1 MQGTSVLQ
9 SQVPSLRDDIMA
21 ILGSGNAHGGCS
33 LLHAAGLGYGA
44 SIGLDLP
51 LAVRLLDK
59 PSKRE
64 IQDSDELLPAIID
77 AWIAGGH
84 ELPNEMAKEDLYWAV
99 MSQIPPRQGL
109 KSSAAL
115 AIAALRALADSTK
128 SEVSDEEYVAMAA
141 QAQLE
146 ANVSITGSIDDAWA
160 CLTHGWKLIDPRAE
174 SIAEGV
180 LFEGDGPNAEDWLV
194 MIVCRGE
201 REKRPELEDFSP
213 HTAAY
218 QNSLEAL
225 QEMNE
230 LVALTWNGRGTVAVM
245 NDVQGRKMTNDAIL
259 NGARAAG
266 MSGSGNAIIV
276 VAPKVSKP
284 TCDRLLHLFESNKDV
299 VKVIETSFLS
309 IKEEPTEDAP
319 S

>member
-1 MQGTSVLQ
+1 M
-9 SQVPSLRDDIMA
+9 MA
-21 ILGSGNAHGGCS
+21 VLGSGNANGGCS

-59 PSKRE
+59 PSKR
-64 IQDSDELLPAIID
+64 DVDDPDGLLPAIID
-77 AWIAGGH
+77 AWLAGGFK
-84 ELPNEMAKEDLYWAV
+84 LPNDLAKDGLHWAV
-99 MSQIPPRQGL
+99 VSQIPPRQGL
-109 KSSAAL
+109 KSSAAT
-115 AIAALRALADSTK
+115 AIAALRALADATK

-146 ANVSITGSIDDAWA
+146 ANVSLTGSIDDAWA
-160 CLTHGWKLIDPRAE
+160 CLTPGWKLIDPQAN
-174 SIAEGV
+174 SITEGV
-180 LFEGDGPNAEDWLV
+180 LFEGDGPDTDHWTV

-201 REKRPELEDFSP
+201 RDKRPELEDFIP
-213 HTAAY
+213 HSTAF

-230 LVALTWNGRGTVAVM
+230 LVALTWNGRGIVAVM
-245 NDVQGRKMTNDAIL
+245 NDVQGKKITNDAIL

-284 TCDRLLHLFESNKDV
+284 TCERLRKLFESHKDV

-309 IKEEPTEDAP
+309 IQREETM
-319 S
+319 

>member
-1 MQGTSVLQ
+1 MPL
-9 SQVPSLRDDIMA
+9 SQVQSLRDDGMA

-64 IQDSDELLPAIID
+64 VKDPDELLPAILD
-77 AWIAGGH
+77 AWIAGGF
-84 ELPNEMAKEDLYWAV
+84 EYPNDLKKEELYWAV
-99 MSQIPPRQGL
+99 MSQIPMRQGL
-109 KSSAAL
+109 KSSAAI
-115 AIAALRALADSTK
+115 AIAALRALADATQ

-141 QAQLE
+141 QAQIE

-160 CLTHGWKLIDPRAE
+160 CLTPGWKLIDPRAE
-174 SIAEGV
+174 SISEGI
-180 LFEGDGPNAEDWLV
+180 LFEGDGPKPDDWLV

-201 REKRPELEDFSP
+201 RKKRPELEDFVP
-213 HTAAY
+213 HVGAY

-230 LVALTWNGRGTVAVM
+230 LVALTWNGRGTVAVI
-245 NDVQGRKMTNDAIL
+245 NDVQGRKITNDAIL

-266 MSGSGNAIIV
+266 VSGSGNAIIV

-284 TCDRLLHLFESNKDV
+284 TCERLLHLFESNKEV
-299 VKVIETSFLS
+299 TKVIQTSFLS
-309 IKEEPTEDAP
+309 IIREETEDAT

>member
-1 MQGTSVLQ
+1 MPQ
-9 SQVPSLRDDIMA
+9 SQVMLLRDDTMA
-21 ILGSGNAHGGCS
+21 VLGSGNANGGCS

-51 LAVRLLDK
+51 LAVRLLDR
-59 PSKRE
+59 PSKR
-64 IQDSDELLPAIID
+64 DLDDPDELLPAIID
-77 AWIAGGH
+77 AWLAGGF
-84 ELPNEMAKEDLYWAV
+84 ELPNDLAKEELHWAV
-99 MSQIPPRQGL
+99 ISQIPPRQGL
-109 KSSAAL
+109 KSSAAT
-115 AIAALRALADSTK
+115 AIGALRALADATK

-141 QAQLE
+141 QAQL
-146 ANVSITGSIDDAWA
+146 AAKVSITGSIDDAWA
-160 CLTHGWKLIDPRAE
+160 CLTPGWKLIDPQAN

-180 LFEGDGPNAEDWLV
+180 LFEGDGPNIDHWLV

-201 REKRPELEDFSP
+201 REKRPQLEDFLP
-213 HTAAY
+213 HQNAF

-230 LVALTWNGRGTVAVM
+230 LVALTWNGRGTVSVM
-245 NDVQGRKMTNDAIL
+245 NDVQGRKITNDAML

-276 VAPKVSKP
+276 IAPKVSKP
-284 TCDRLLHLFESNKDV
+284 SCDRLRELFESNKDV

-309 IKEEPTEDAP
+309 ITREETP
-319 S
+319 

>member
-1 MQGTSVLQ
+1 
-9 SQVPSLRDDIMA
+9 MA

-59 PSKRE
+59 PSKRD
-64 IQDSDELLPAIID
+64 IKDPDELLPAILD
-77 AWIAGGH
+77 AWIAGGY
-84 ELPNEMAKEDLYWAV
+84 EFPKGLAKEELFWAV

-109 KSSAAL
+109 KSSAAI
-115 AIAALRALADSTK
+115 AIAALKALADSTQA
-128 SEVSDEEYVAMAA
+128 EVTDEEYVAMAA
-141 QAQLE
+141 QAQIE

-160 CLTHGWKLIDPRAE
+160 CLTPGWKLIDPRAE

-180 LFEGDGPNAEDWLV
+180 LFEGNGPKPDDWLV
-194 MIVCRGE
+194 MIVCRAE
-201 REKRPELEDFSP
+201 RKKRPELEDFAP
-213 HTAAY
+213 HAGAY

-245 NDVQGRKMTNDAIL
+245 NDVQGKKITNDAIL

-284 TCDRLLHLFESNKDV
+284 TCERLLQLFESNKDV
-299 VKVIETSFLS
+299 TKVIQTSFLS
-309 IKEEPTEDAP
+309 IEEEEAKDAP

>member
-1 MQGTSVLQ
+1 
-9 SQVPSLRDDIMA
+9 MA
-21 ILGSGNAHGGCS
+21 ILGSGKAHGGCS

-59 PSKRE
+59 PSKRD
-64 IQDSDELLPAIID
+64 IKDPDELLPAILD
-77 AWIAGGH
+77 AWIAGGY
-84 ELPNEMAKEDLYWAV
+84 EFPNGLAKEDLFWAI

-109 KSSAAL
+109 KSSAAI
-115 AIAALRALADSTK
+115 AIAALKALADSTQA
-128 SEVSDEEYVAMAA
+128 EVSDEEYVAMAA
-141 QAQLE
+141 QAQIE

-160 CLTHGWKLIDPRAE
+160 CLTPGWKLIDPRAE
-174 SIAEGV
+174 SISEGV
-180 LFEGDGPNAEDWLV
+180 LFEGNGPKADNWLV

-201 REKRPELEDFSP
+201 RKKRPQLEDFTP
-213 HTAAY
+213 HAAAY

-266 MSGSGNAIIV
+266 MTGSGNAIIV

-284 TCDRLLHLFESNKDV
+284 TCDRLLQLFESNKDV
-299 VKVIETSFLS
+299 TKVIQTSFLS
-309 IKEEPTEDAP
+309 IEEEEMTDAP

>member
-1 MQGTSVLQ
+1 
-9 SQVPSLRDDIMA
+9 MA

-59 PSKRE
+59 PSKRK
-64 IQDSDELLPAIID
+64 INDPDELLPAVLD
-77 AWIAGGH
+77 AWIAGGFKF
-84 ELPNEMAKEDLYWAV
+84 PNEMAKDDLYWAV

-109 KSSAAL
+109 KSSAAIS
-115 AIAALRALADSTK
+115 IAALRALADATQTD
-128 SEVSDEEYVAMAA
+128 VSDEEYVAMAA
-141 QAQLE
+141 QAQIE
-146 ANVSITGSIDDAWA
+146 SNVSITGSIDDAWA
-160 CLTHGWKLIDPRAE
+160 CLTPGWKLIDPRAE
-174 SIAEGV
+174 SISEGV
-180 LFEGDGPNAEDWLV
+180 LFEGNGPKADDWLV
-194 MIVCRGE
+194 MIVCREE
-201 REKRPELEDFSP
+201 RKKRPQLEDFVP
-213 HTAAY
+213 HTGAY

-245 NDVQGRKMTNDAIL
+245 NDVQGRKITNDAIL

-266 MSGSGNAIIV
+266 MSGSGNAIVV

-284 TCDRLLHLFESNKDV
+284 TCERLLQLFETNKEV
-299 VKVIETSFLS
+299 TKVIQTSFLS
-309 IKEEPTEDAP
+309 IREEETEDAP

>member
-1 MQGTSVLQ
+1 VLQ
-9 SQVPSLRDDIMA
+9 SQVLLLRDDDMA
-21 ILGSGNAHGGCS
+21 ILGSGKAHGGCS

-59 PSKRE
+59 PSKR
-64 IQDSDELLPAIID
+64 DVKDPDELLPAILD
-77 AWIAGGH
+77 AWIAGGFKF
-84 ELPNEMAKEDLYWAV
+84 PNELEKEELHWAV

-115 AIAALRALADSTK
+115 CIAALRALADATQT
-128 SEVSDEEYVAMAA
+128 EVSDEEYVAMAA
-141 QAQLE
+141 QAQIE
-146 ANVSITGSIDDAWA
+146 SNVSITGSIDDAWA
-160 CLTHGWKLIDPRAE
+160 CLTTGWKLIDPRAE
-174 SIAEGV
+174 SISEGV
-180 LFEGDGPNAEDWLV
+180 LFEGDGPNAEDWIV
-194 MIVCRGE
+194 MIVCREE
-201 REKRPELEDFSP
+201 RKKRPTMEDFVP
-213 HTAAY
+213 HTGAY
-218 QNSLEAL
+218 QNALEAL

-266 MSGSGNAIIV
+266 MSGSGNAIVV

-284 TCDRLLHLFESNKDV
+284 TCDRLLHLFESNKEV
-299 VKVIETSFLS
+299 SKVIQTSFLS
-309 IKEEPTEDAP
+309 HEEVESQDAP

>member
-1 MQGTSVLQ
+1 MPQ
-9 SQVPSLRDDIMA
+9 SQVSSLRDDAMA
-21 ILGSGNAHGGCS
+21 ILGSGKANGGCS

-51 LAVRLLDK
+51 LAVRLLDR
-59 PSKRE
+59 PSKRVL
-64 IQDSDELLPAIID
+64 DDPDGLLPAIID
-77 AWIAGGH
+77 AWLAGGFK
-84 ELPNEMAKEDLYWAV
+84 LPNDLAKEELHWAV
-99 MSQIPPRQGL
+99 ISQIPPRQGL
-109 KSSAAL
+109 KSSAAT
-115 AIAALRALADSTK
+115 AIGALRALADATQ

-141 QAQLE
+141 QAQLDSK
-146 ANVSITGSIDDAWA
+146 VSITGSIDDAWA
-160 CLTHGWKLIDPRAE
+160 CLRPGWKLIDPQAN

-180 LFEGDGPNAEDWLV
+180 LFEGDGPNMEHWLV
-194 MIVCRGE
+194 MILCRGE
-201 REKRPELEDFSP
+201 RTKRPELEDFIP
-213 HTAAY
+213 HQKAF

-230 LVALTWNGRGTVAVM
+230 LVALTWNGRGTVAVL
-245 NDVQGRKMTNDAIL
+245 NDIQGRKITNDAMI

-284 TCDRLLHLFESNKDV
+284 SCDRLRKLFEANKDI

-309 IKEEPTEDAP
+309 IEREETI
-319 S
+319 

>member
-1 MQGTSVLQ
+1 MPL
-9 SQVPSLRDDIMA
+9 SQVLSLRDDGMA

-64 IQDSDELLPAIID
+64 VKDPDALLPAIMD
-77 AWIAGGH
+77 AWIAGGF
-84 ELPNEMAKEDLYWAV
+84 EFPNELEKEDLHWAV
-99 MSQIPPRQGL
+99 MSQIPMRQGL
-109 KSSAAL
+109 KSSAAI
-115 AIAALRALADSTK
+115 AIAALRALADATQA
-128 SEVSDEEYVAMAA
+128 EVSDEQYVAMAA
-141 QAQLE
+141 QAQIE

-160 CLTHGWKLIDPRAE
+160 CLKPGWKLIDPRAE
-174 SIAEGV
+174 SITEGV
-180 LFEGDGPNAEDWLV
+180 LFEGDGPIPEDWIV

-201 REKRPELEDFSP
+201 RKERPKLEDFAP
-213 HTAAY
+213 HVSVY

-266 MSGSGNAIIV
+266 MSGSGSAIIV

-284 TCDRLLHLFESNKDV
+284 TCERLLRLFESNKEV
-299 VKVIETSFLS
+299 TKVIQTSFLS
-309 IKEEPTEDAP
+309 IKRDGSEDAT